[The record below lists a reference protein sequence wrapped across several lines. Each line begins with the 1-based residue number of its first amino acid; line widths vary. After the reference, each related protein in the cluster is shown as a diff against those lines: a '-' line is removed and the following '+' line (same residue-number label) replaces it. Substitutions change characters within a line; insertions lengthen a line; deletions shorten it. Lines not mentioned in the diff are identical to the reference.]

1 MKESKT
7 YVNHK
12 DTVFCLLYKDK
23 NNLLDLYNGMN
34 GTSYTDTEGLMVT
47 TLKNGIYVKYKNDAS
62 FVFGQDLYMFEQ
74 QSTKN
79 PNMPL
84 RYLHYLSD
92 VYRGMYSNKDL
103 YRSGLKIPSPHFIT
117 FYNGTAKAP
126 EVEYLRLSDMFE
138 KKDKETVSECVV
150 EESGAESE
158 TNPINVIDS
167 LELIVQVL
175 NINSGN
181 NSGLLEKCK
190 SLKDYMIFV
199 NKVRHKKN
207 AEKKDIETA
216 VNEAI
221 DECIQEN
228 VLSDFFRKNRSEVV
242 GVSIYEYDE
251 EGHMEVLKEEQYQRG
266 VADGIEKGINEGIK
280 KGVEQERERAIIRA
294 ITSMLELGID
304 KEKILTKYSK
314 EEYEMAVKT
323 ISDNTA
329 KDSHS

>member
-12 DTVFCLLYKDK
+12 DTVFCLLYRDKD
-23 NNLLDLYNGMN
+23 NLLDLYNGMN
-34 GTSYTDTEGLMVT
+34 GTSYSDTENLMVT
-47 TLKNGIYVKYKNDAS
+47 TLKNGIYVKYKNEAS
-62 FVFGQDLYMFEQ
+62 FVFSQDLYMFEQ

-103 YRSGLKIPSPHFIT
+103 YRSGLKIPVPHFIT
-117 FYNGTAKAP
+117 FYNGTARAP
-126 EVEYLRLSDMFE
+126 EVEYQRLSDMFE
-138 KKDKETVSECVV
+138 KKNKETHIECGTTELELGVGDV
-150 EESGAESE
+150 
-158 TNPINVIDS
+158 NDRINAVNS

-181 NSGLLEKCK
+181 NSELLEKCK

-207 AEKKDIETA
+207 EEKKDIEIA

-228 VLSDFFRKNRSEVV
+228 VLSDFFRKNRNEVV

-251 EGHMEVLKEEQYQRG
+251 EGHMEVLKEEHYQRG
-266 VADGIEKGINEGIK
+266 VEDGIQQGINEGLK
-280 KGVEQERERAIIRA
+280 EGEHKERVRA

-304 KEKILTKYSK
+304 KEKILTKYSE
-314 EEYEMAVKT
+314 EEYEMAVK
-323 ISDNTA
+323 D
-329 KDSHS
+329 KEKK

>member
-117 FYNGTAKAP
+117 FYNGTVKAP

-138 KKDKETVSECVV
+138 KKDKENVSECN
-150 EESGAESE
+150 A
-158 TNPINVIDS
+158 IDS

-190 SLKDYMIFV
+190 SLKDYMTFV

-207 AEKKDIETA
+207 VEKKDIETA

-251 EGHMEVLKEEQYQRG
+251 EGHMEILKEEQYRKG
-266 VADGIEKGINEGIK
+266 VADGIQK
-280 KGVEQERERAIIRA
+280 ERVRA

-304 KEKILTKYSK
+304 KEKILTKYLR
-314 EEYEMAVKT
+314 EEYEMAVKEKE
-323 ISDNTA
+323 NQ
-329 KDSHS
+329 

>member
-138 KKDKETVSECVV
+138 KKDKENVSECN
-150 EESGAESE
+150 A
-158 TNPINVIDS
+158 IDS

-190 SLKDYMIFV
+190 SLKDYMTFV

-207 AEKKDIETA
+207 VEKKDIETA

-251 EGHMEVLKEEQYQRG
+251 EGHMEVLKEEQYRKG
-266 VADGIEKGINEGIK
+266 VADGIEKGIKQGIQQGINEGIK
-280 KGVEQERERAIIRA
+280 EGQQKERVRA

-314 EEYEMAVKT
+314 EEYEMAVKEME
-323 ISDNTA
+323 NQ
-329 KDSHS
+329 

>member
-92 VYRGMYSNKDL
+92 VYREMYSNKDL

-138 KKDKETVSECVV
+138 KKDKENVSECGVG
-150 EESGAESE
+150 ESGAESE
-158 TNPINVIDS
+158 TNPINAIDS

-181 NSGLLEKCK
+181 NSKLLEKCK
-190 SLKDYMIFV
+190 SLKDYMTFV

-207 AEKKDIETA
+207 VEKKDIETA

-251 EGHMEVLKEEQYQRG
+251 EGHMEILKEEQYQRG
-266 VADGIEKGINEGIK
+266 VADGIQQGIE
-280 KGVEQERERAIIRA
+280 KGVEQERERAIVRA
-294 ITSMLELGID
+294 ITSMLEFGID

-314 EEYEMAVKT
+314 EEYDMAVKE
-323 ISDNTA
+323 IE
-329 KDSHS
+329 KK

>member
-138 KKDKETVSECVV
+138 KKDKENVSECN
-150 EESGAESE
+150 A
-158 TNPINVIDS
+158 IDS

-190 SLKDYMIFV
+190 SLKDYMTFV
-199 NKVRHKKN
+199 NKVRYKKN
-207 AEKKDIETA
+207 VEKKDIETA

-251 EGHMEVLKEEQYQRG
+251 EGHMEVLKEEQYRKG
-266 VADGIEKGINEGIK
+266 VADGIEKGVQQGIEKGIK
-280 KGVEQERERAIIRA
+280 EGQQKERVRAII
-294 ITSMLELGID
+294 SMLELGID
-304 KEKILTKYSK
+304 KEKILTKYLR
-314 EEYEMAVKT
+314 EEYEMAVKEKE
-323 ISDNTA
+323 NQ
-329 KDSHS
+329 

>member
-138 KKDKETVSECVV
+138 KKDKETVSECN
-150 EESGAESE
+150 A
-158 TNPINVIDS
+158 IDS

-190 SLKDYMIFV
+190 SLKDYMTFV
-199 NKVRHKKN
+199 NKVRNKKN
-207 AEKKDIETA
+207 VEKKDIETA

-251 EGHMEVLKEEQYQRG
+251 EGHMEVLKEEQYRKG
-266 VADGIEKGINEGIK
+266 VADGIEKGIQ
-280 KGVEQERERAIIRA
+280 QEKERAIIRA

-314 EEYEMAVKT
+314 EEYEMAVKEKE
-323 ISDNTA
+323 NQ
-329 KDSHS
+329 

>member
-12 DTVFCLLYKDK
+12 DTVFCLLYRDKD
-23 NNLLDLYNGMN
+23 NLLDLYNGMN
-34 GTSYTDTEGLMVT
+34 GTSYSDTENLMVT

-62 FVFGQDLYMFEQ
+62 FVFSQDLYMFEQ

-103 YRSGLKIPSPHFIT
+103 YRSGLKIPVPHFIT
-117 FYNGTAKAP
+117 FYNGTARAP
-126 EVEYLRLSDMFE
+126 EVEYQRLSDMFE
-138 KKDKETVSECVV
+138 KKNKETQIECGMTELGV
-150 EESGAESE
+150 GD
-158 TNPINVIDS
+158 INDRINAVNS

-181 NSGLLEKCK
+181 NSELLEKCK

-199 NKVRHKKN
+199 NKVRQKKN
-207 AEKKDIETA
+207 EEKKDIEIA

-266 VADGIEKGINEGIK
+266 VEDGIQQGINEGIK
-280 KGVEQERERAIIRA
+280 EGEHKERVRA

-304 KEKILTKYSK
+304 KEKILTKYSE
-314 EEYEMAVKT
+314 EEYEMAVK
-323 ISDNTA
+323 D
-329 KDSHS
+329 KKK

>member
-12 DTVFCLLYKDK
+12 DTVFCLLYRDKD
-23 NNLLDLYNGMN
+23 NLLDLYNGMN
-34 GTSYTDTEGLMVT
+34 GTSYSDTENLMVT

-62 FVFGQDLYMFEQ
+62 FVFSQDLYMLEQ

-103 YRSGLKIPSPHFIT
+103 YRSGLKIPVPHFIT
-117 FYNGTAKAP
+117 FYNGTARAP
-126 EVEYLRLSDMFE
+126 EVEYQRLSDMFE
-138 KKDKETVSECVV
+138 KKNKETHIEC
-150 EESGAESE
+150 G
-158 TNPINVIDS
+158 TT
-167 LELIVQVL
+167 ELGV
-175 NINSGN
+175 G
-181 NSGLLEKCK
+181 
-190 SLKDYMIFV
+190 D
-199 NKVRHKKN
+199 
-207 AEKKDIETA
+207 

-228 VLSDFFRKNRSEVV
+228 VLSDFFRKNRNEVV

-266 VADGIEKGINEGIK
+266 VEDGIQQGINEGLKEGIK
-280 KGVEQERERAIIRA
+280 EGEHKERVRA

-304 KEKILTKYSK
+304 KEKILTKYSE
-314 EEYEMAVKT
+314 EEYEMAVK
-323 ISDNTA
+323 D
-329 KDSHS
+329 KEKK

>member
-138 KKDKETVSECVV
+138 KKDKETGSGCGER
-150 EESGAESE
+150 ESGVGSE
-158 TNPINVIDS
+158 TKPINAIDS

-190 SLKDYMIFV
+190 SLKDYMTFV

-228 VLSDFFRKNRSEVV
+228 ILSDFFRKNRSEVV

-251 EGHMEVLKEEQYQRG
+251 LGHYCW
-266 VADGIEKGINEGIK
+266 
-280 KGVEQERERAIIRA
+280 
-294 ITSMLELGID
+294 
-304 KEKILTKYSK
+304 
-314 EEYEMAVKT
+314 
-323 ISDNTA
+323 
-329 KDSHS
+329 

>member
-138 KKDKETVSECVV
+138 KKDKENVSECN
-150 EESGAESE
+150 A
-158 TNPINVIDS
+158 IDS

-190 SLKDYMIFV
+190 SLKDYMTFV
-199 NKVRHKKN
+199 NKVRYKKN
-207 AEKKDIETA
+207 VEKKDIETA

-251 EGHMEVLKEEQYQRG
+251 EGHMEILKEEQYQRG
-266 VADGIEKGINEGIK
+266 VADGIQQGINEGQQK
-280 KGVEQERERAIIRA
+280 ERVRA

-314 EEYEMAVKT
+314 EEYDMAVKEME
-323 ISDNTA
+323 
-329 KDSHS
+329 KK

>member
-117 FYNGTAKAP
+117 FYNGTVKAP

-158 TNPINVIDS
+158 TNPINAIDS

-190 SLKDYMIFV
+190 SLKDYMTFV

-207 AEKKDIETA
+207 VEKKDIETA

-251 EGHMEVLKEEQYQRG
+251 EGHMEILKEEQYQRG
-266 VADGIEKGINEGIK
+266 VADGIQQGINEGQQK
-280 KGVEQERERAIIRA
+280 ERVRA

-314 EEYEMAVKT
+314 EEYDMAVKEME
-323 ISDNTA
+323 
-329 KDSHS
+329 KK

>member
-47 TLKNGIYVKYKNDAS
+47 TLKNGIYVKCKNDAS

-138 KKDKETVSECVV
+138 KKDKENVSECGVG
-150 EESGAESE
+150 ELDAESE
-158 TNPINVIDS
+158 TNPINAIDS

-181 NSGLLEKCK
+181 NSGLLHKCK
-190 SLKDYMIFV
+190 SLKDYMTFV

-207 AEKKDIETA
+207 VEKKDIETA

-251 EGHMEVLKEEQYQRG
+251 EGHMEILKEEQYQRG
-266 VADGIEKGINEGIK
+266 VADGIQKGIEK
-280 KGVEQERERAIIRA
+280 ERKAKVHAII
-294 ITSMLELGID
+294 SMLELGID

-314 EEYEMAVKT
+314 EEYEMAVKE
-323 ISDNTA
+323 IG
-329 KDSHS
+329 KH

>member
-158 TNPINVIDS
+158 TNPINAIDS

-190 SLKDYMIFV
+190 SLKDYMTFV

-207 AEKKDIETA
+207 VEKKDIETA

-251 EGHMEVLKEEQYQRG
+251 EGHMEILKEEQYQRG
-266 VADGIEKGINEGIK
+266 VADGIQQGINEGQQK
-280 KGVEQERERAIIRA
+280 ERVRAII
-294 ITSMLELGID
+294 SMLELGID
-304 KEKILTKYSK
+304 KEKILTKYLR
-314 EEYEMAVKT
+314 EEYEMAVKEKE
-323 ISDNTA
+323 NQ
-329 KDSHS
+329 

>member
-138 KKDKETVSECVV
+138 KKDKENVSECN
-150 EESGAESE
+150 A
-158 TNPINVIDS
+158 IDS

-190 SLKDYMIFV
+190 SLKDYMTFV

-207 AEKKDIETA
+207 VEKKDIETA

-251 EGHMEVLKEEQYQRG
+251 EGHMEVLKEEQYRKG
-266 VADGIEKGINEGIK
+266 VADGIEKGVQQGIEKGIK
-280 KGVEQERERAIIRA
+280 EGQQKERVRAII
-294 ITSMLELGID
+294 SMLELGID
-304 KEKILTKYSK
+304 KEKILTKYLR
-314 EEYEMAVKT
+314 EEYEMAVKEKE
-323 ISDNTA
+323 NQ
-329 KDSHS
+329 

>member
-158 TNPINVIDS
+158 TNPINAIDS

-190 SLKDYMIFV
+190 SLKDYMTFV
-199 NKVRHKKN
+199 NKVRYKKN
-207 AEKKDIETA
+207 VEKKDIETA

-251 EGHMEVLKEEQYQRG
+251 EGHMEVLKEEQYRKG
-266 VADGIEKGINEGIK
+266 VADGIEKGIQQGIEKGIK
-280 KGVEQERERAIIRA
+280 EGQQKERVRAII
-294 ITSMLELGID
+294 SMLELGID

-314 EEYEMAVKT
+314 EEYDMAVKEME
-323 ISDNTA
+323 
-329 KDSHS
+329 KK

>member
-138 KKDKETVSECVV
+138 KKDKENVSECN
-150 EESGAESE
+150 A
-158 TNPINVIDS
+158 IDS

-190 SLKDYMIFV
+190 SLKDYMTFV

-207 AEKKDIETA
+207 VEKKDIETA

-251 EGHMEVLKEEQYQRG
+251 EGHMEVLKEEQYRRG
-266 VADGIEKGINEGIK
+266 VADGIEKGLQQGIEKGIKQGIQQGINEGIK
-280 KGVEQERERAIIRA
+280 EGQQKERVRAII
-294 ITSMLELGID
+294 SMLELGID

-314 EEYEMAVKT
+314 AEYDMAVKET
-323 ISDNTA
+323 G
-329 KDSHS
+329 KQ

>member
-158 TNPINVIDS
+158 TNPINAIDS

-190 SLKDYMIFV
+190 SLKDYMTFV

-207 AEKKDIETA
+207 VEKKDIETA

-251 EGHMEVLKEEQYQRG
+251 EGHMEILKEEQYQRG
-266 VADGIEKGINEGIK
+266 VADGIQQGINEGQQK
-280 KGVEQERERAIIRA
+280 ERVRA

-304 KEKILTKYSK
+304 KEKILTKYLR
-314 EEYEMAVKT
+314 EEYEMAVKEKE
-323 ISDNTA
+323 NQ
-329 KDSHS
+329 

>member
-92 VYRGMYSNKDL
+92 VYREMYSNKDL

-138 KKDKETVSECVV
+138 RKIKRMLV
-150 EESGAESE
+150 
-158 TNPINVIDS
+158 NVMP
-167 LELIVQVL
+167 L
-175 NINSGN
+175 
-181 NSGLLEKCK
+181 
-190 SLKDYMIFV
+190 
-199 NKVRHKKN
+199 
-207 AEKKDIETA
+207 TA
-216 VNEAI
+216 
-221 DECIQEN
+221 
-228 VLSDFFRKNRSEVV
+228 
-242 GVSIYEYDE
+242 
-251 EGHMEVLKEEQYQRG
+251 
-266 VADGIEKGINEGIK
+266 
-280 KGVEQERERAIIRA
+280 
-294 ITSMLELGID
+294 
-304 KEKILTKYSK
+304 
-314 EEYEMAVKT
+314 
-323 ISDNTA
+323 
-329 KDSHS
+329 

>member
-12 DTVFCLLYKDK
+12 DTIFCLLYRDKD
-23 NNLLDLYNGMN
+23 NLLDLYNGMN
-34 GTSYTDTEGLMVT
+34 GTSYSDTENLMVT

-62 FVFGQDLYMFEQ
+62 FVFSQDLYMFEK
-74 QSTKN
+74 KN
-79 PNMPL
+79 
-84 RYLHYLSD
+84 
-92 VYRGMYSNKDL
+92 
-103 YRSGLKIPSPHFIT
+103 
-117 FYNGTAKAP
+117 
-126 EVEYLRLSDMFE
+126 
-138 KKDKETVSECVV
+138 KETQIECGMTELGV
-150 EESGAESE
+150 GD
-158 TNPINVIDS
+158 INDRINAVNS

-181 NSGLLEKCK
+181 NSELLEKCK

-199 NKVRHKKN
+199 NKVRQKKN
-207 AEKKDIETA
+207 EEKKDIEIA

-228 VLSDFFRKNRSEVV
+228 VLSDFFRKNRREVV

-266 VADGIEKGINEGIK
+266 VEDGIQQGINEGIK
-280 KGVEQERERAIIRA
+280 EGIKEGEHKERVRA

-304 KEKILTKYSK
+304 KEKILTKYSE
-314 EEYEMAVKT
+314 EEYEMAVK
-323 ISDNTA
+323 D
-329 KDSHS
+329 KKK

>member
-138 KKDKETVSECVV
+138 KKDKETGIGCGEG
-150 EESGAESE
+150 ESGVGSE
-158 TNPINVIDS
+158 TKPINAIDS

-190 SLKDYMIFV
+190 SLKDYMTFV

-207 AEKKDIETA
+207 EEKKDIETA

-251 EGHMEVLKEEQYQRG
+251 EGHMEILKEEQYQRG
-266 VADGIEKGINEGIK
+266 IADGIQQGINEGQQK
-280 KGVEQERERAIIRA
+280 ERVRA

-314 EEYEMAVKT
+314 EEYEMAVKEME
-323 ISDNTA
+323 
-329 KDSHS
+329 KK

>member
-23 NNLLDLYNGMN
+23 NNLLDLYNGLN
-34 GTSYTDTEGLMVT
+34 GTSYSDTEGLMVT

-103 YRSGLKIPSPHFIT
+103 YRSGLKIPAPHFIT

-126 EVEYLRLSDMFE
+126 EIEYLRLSDMFE
-138 KKDKETVSECVV
+138 KKNGEPNVGCGTAESGIECV
-150 EESGAESE
+150 
-158 TNPINVIDS
+158 NKLINTIGS
-167 LELIVQVL
+167 LELIVQVF

-181 NSGLLEKCK
+181 NSGLLNKCK
-190 SLKDYMIFV
+190 SLKDYMTFV

-207 AEKKDIETA
+207 IEKKDIEAA

-266 VADGIEKGINEGIK
+266 VEDGIQQEK
-280 KGVEQERERAIIRA
+280 AHA
-294 ITSMLELGID
+294 ITAMLELGID
-304 KEKILTKYSK
+304 KEKILTKYSI
-314 EEYEMAVKT
+314 EEYNMAVK
-323 ISDNTA
+323 DME
-329 KDSHS
+329 KK